1 MSALTV
7 SDAVLLELV
16 ERAKTGDEDALRELI
31 KQFEPFVRGSALK
44 VCEDSEKAA
53 ATAQDTLISVFR
65 KLHQFEG
72 ESKFTTWLYTIIANH
87 CLMNRRKRKLDE
99 AKVSLDQMAGTGDET
114 SGLLG
119 KSSSARSPI
128 DELLQQELAQVLDEA
143 IAKLPDD
150 YSRVFVLRDLEHLST
165 QETAE
170 QLGLGIP
177 AVKSRLHRARAMV
190 RRELEKYMQD

>member
-7 SDAVLLELV
+7 SDEILLELV
-16 ERAKTGDEDALRELI
+16 AKAKTGDEDALRELI
-31 KQFEPFVRGSALK
+31 KHFEPFVRGSALK

-72 ESKFTTWLYTIIANH
+72 ESKFTTWIYTIIANH

-99 AKVSLDQMAGTGDET
+99 AKVSLDQMTGEENDSSGILNRT
-114 SGLLG
+114 S
-119 KSSSARSPI
+119 STRSPI
-128 DELLQQELAQVLDEA
+128 DELLQQELSQVLDEA
-143 IAKLPDD
+143 IAGLPEE
-150 YSRVFVLRDLEHLST
+150 YGQVFVLRDLEHLST

-170 QLGLGIP
+170 KLGLGVP

-190 RRELEKYMQD
+190 RKELEKYMQD